1 MCCVCCWTSQEA
13 DMQRRDALQK
23 RQILL
28 GNVELQ
34 HARANQAWDAVR
46 LPPALLSICLAHHEL
61 HLVTVIVAGTVGER

>member
-1 MCCVCCWTSQEA
+1 MLCVLLDQSRGRHA
-13 DMQRRDALQK
+13 KRRDALQK

-34 HARANQAWDAVR
+34 HALANQAWDAVR